1 MKFIKSSIVLAVLAA
16 GGVAHA
22 ASATGQ
28 IQLSGAVSQV
38 CTIAVTPTAKA
49 TNLDILTGETAAV
62 VGTVTEDCN
71 AGNGYTVSLTS
82 ANSGKLSSTATGSSP
97 TTYTAAYDNGT
108 GSIATKITADRNSH
122 QFGRQ
127 GQVQVSFP
135 GNSQAVAG
143 SYTDTLNI
151 VIAAK

>member
-22 ASATGQ
+22 SSASGQ
-28 IQLSGAVSQV
+28 IQLSGSVANI
-38 CTIAVTPTAKA
+38 CTLAVTATAKA
-49 TNLDILTGETAAV
+49 TNLDILGGETNAV
-62 VGTVTEDCN
+62 VGTISEDCN
-71 AGNGYTVSLTS
+71 SGNGYTVSLTS
-82 ANSGKLSSTATGSSP
+82 TNSGKLTSSANGSTP

-127 GQVQVSFP
+127 GQVQVSFA

>member
-1 MKFIKSSIVLAVLAA
+1 M
-16 GGVAHA
+16 
-22 ASATGQ
+22 
-28 IQLSGAVSQV
+28 
-38 CTIAVTPTAKA
+38 TPTAKA